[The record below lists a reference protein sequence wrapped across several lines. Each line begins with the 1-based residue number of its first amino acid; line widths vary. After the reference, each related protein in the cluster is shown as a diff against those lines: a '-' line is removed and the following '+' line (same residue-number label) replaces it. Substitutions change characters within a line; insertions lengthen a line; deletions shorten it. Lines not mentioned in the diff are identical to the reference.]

1 MSKCTN
7 CGAELDPAWKFCI
20 VCGTSVPRSD
30 GAEAAPEI
38 VAPPRAP
45 ETPPGPPA
53 PAVSEASVSE
63 APAEEPPVTTA
74 IPAAVRPSAEDD
86 FDDEYD
92 DVPRA
97 RKPDVAV
104 LIGVAVTVIGIALI
118 VTVAIVLFSPHG

>member
-20 VCGTSVPRSD
+20 VCGAPVPRSD
-30 GAEAAPEI
+30 GAEAAPETA
-38 VAPPRAP
+38 APPRAP
-45 ETPPGPPA
+45 ETSPA
-53 PAVSEASVSE
+53 PRAPVASE
-63 APAEEPPVTTA
+63 APIEEPPATAA

-118 VTVAIVLFSPHG
+118 VAVAVVLFSPHG